1 MDTVMIVGRSP
12 EFNYLMQRYVR
23 RSGHRTVF
31 ANADAEVVAIARR
44 ERPAVVVV
52 EADEAEEP
60 ECRTLDALQADRLT
74 RDLPVVVCSWLDEG
88 THTLQREDVVH
99 LRKPVLYGDLV
110 SALVDSGVRI
120 RAEDLADGQSP
131 RRRNDEEVARRD
143 RRKKEFS

>member
-31 ANADAEVVAIARR
+31 ANGNTEVVAVARR
-44 ERPAVVVV
+44 ERPAVIIL

-60 ECRTLDALQADRLT
+60 ECRMLDALQADRLT
-74 RDLPVVVCSWLDEG
+74 HDLPVVICSWLDEG
-88 THTLQREDVVH
+88 IHPLQSGDVVH

-131 RRRNDEEVARRD
+131 RRKNDEEVA
-143 RRKKEFS
+143 